1 MLGKDLKLKLFCV
14 DPSGPLKHALNR
26 CSAAVFFS
34 ATLTPLD
41 YFKEVFGCDEAAEK
55 RVYPSPFPH
64 ENLCVLLSDRIS
76 TRYRHRGQT
85 VETVTDALLH
95 FVEQKQGNY
104 LLFFPS
110 HAYLKTIYSAF
121 NAARPRVET
130 RLQSPEMTENERERF
145 LEAFSIET
153 KKTLVGFVVMG
164 GIFGEG
170 IDLTGEKLSGAAIV
184 GPGLPG
190 ISLERRLIRDYF
202 DHHLHMGFEYAY
214 LYPGM
219 IRVLQAA
226 GRVIRSENDRG
237 AILLIGQRF
246 AASPYRELLPRE
258 WHSVSVREKSRFEE
272 ILTKF
277 W

>member
-1 MLGKDLKLKLFCV
+1 M
-14 DPSGPLKHALNR
+14 
-26 CSAAVFFS
+26 
-34 ATLTPLD
+34 
-41 YFKEVFGCDEAAEK
+41 
-55 RVYPSPFPH
+55 
-64 ENLCVLLSDRIS
+64 LLSDRIS

-85 VETVTDALLH
+85 VQTVTDALIH

-110 HAYLKTIYSAF
+110 YAYMKTIYSAF
-121 NAARPRVET
+121 AAARPSLDKL
-130 RLQSPEMTENERERF
+130 LQSPEMTEDERERF
-145 LEAFSIET
+145 LERFSTET
-153 KKTLVGFVVMG
+153 QETLVGFVVMG

-202 DHHLHMGFEYAY
+202 DHHLNMGFEYAY

-246 AASPYRELLPRE
+246 ATSPYRDLLPDE
-258 WHSVSVREKSRFEE
+258 WHSVRVREKNQFEE
-272 ILTKF
+272 ILKTF